1 MIRCWLVIIADRTE
15 PIKPA
20 SRRDNQQQEVTTVP
34 RYLHQFGYST
44 DSIKGMV
51 TTPQDRRE
59 AAERLFSAAGG
70 KLIDMYFCFGQFDG
84 IAISEFPSQVDAAT
98 VALTVGASG
107 AFSTM
112 QTTVLI
118 DMDEA
123 VQAMQKAGK
132 LSASYTPPA
141 G

>member
-1 MIRCWLVIIADRTE
+1 M
-15 PIKPA
+15 
-20 SRRDNQQQEVTTVP
+20 P

-44 DSIKGMV
+44 ESIKGMV

-59 AAERLFSAAGG
+59 AAEKLFSAAGG
-70 KLIDMYFCFGQFDG
+70 KLIDMYFCFGKFDG

-98 VALTVGASG
+98 VAMTIGASG

-112 QTTVLI
+112 ETTVLI

-123 VQAMQKAGK
+123 VQAMQKAGQ
-132 LSASYTPPA
+132 LAGSYTPPA
-141 G
+141 S

>member
-1 MIRCWLVIIADRTE
+1 M
-15 PIKPA
+15 
-20 SRRDNQQQEVTTVP
+20 P

-44 DSIKGMV
+44 ESIKGMV
-51 TTPQDRRE
+51 TTPQNRRE
-59 AAERLFSAAGG
+59 AAEKLFSAAGG
-70 KLIDMYFCFGQFDG
+70 KVIDMYFCFGEFDG
-84 IAISEFPSQVDAAT
+84 IAISEFPSQVDVTT

-107 AFSTM
+107 AFSKM

-123 VQAMQKAGK
+123 VQAMRQAGE
-132 LSASYTPPA
+132 LSSSYTPPS

>member
-1 MIRCWLVIIADRTE
+1 M
-15 PIKPA
+15 
-20 SRRDNQQQEVTTVP
+20 P

-44 DSIKGMV
+44 ESVKGMV
-51 TTPQDRRE
+51 STPQNRRE
-59 AAERLFSAAGG
+59 AAERLFNAAGG

-84 IAISEFPSQVDAAT
+84 VAISEFPSQVDAAT

-132 LSASYTPPA
+132 LTSSYKPPSS
-141 G
+141 

>member
-1 MIRCWLVIIADRTE
+1 M
-15 PIKPA
+15 
-20 SRRDNQQQEVTTVP
+20 P

-51 TTPQDRRE
+51 ATPQNRRE

-118 DMDEA
+118 EMDEA